1 MKLQVSVTSA
11 FVPAAL
17 AVASISLSLL
27 LLPGG
32 GAPVRSSGV
41 APALKL
47 AARDVVAA
55 ARIPVRAMTRAH
67 SKPAVSRATDLAGT
81 PATAQSSLASS
92 SARSAPAARSVHHR
106 RVSQTSAS
114 TPAPVTALAAPV
126 WTVPLATEGHGN
138 GKAFG
143 HVRKIA
149 SLRAKTHGRPAG
161 VPPEP
166 PSVPLGQA
174 KAGQDAGESGAL
186 KGRGGGK

>member
-1 MKLQVSVTSA
+1 MKLPVSVTSA

-41 APALKL
+41 ASALKL

-81 PATAQSSLASS
+81 PAQSSLASS

-149 SLRAKTHGRPAG
+149 SLRAKTHGRPAD

-166 PSVPLGQA
+166 PSVPLGKA

>member
-1 MKLQVSVTSA
+1 
-11 FVPAAL
+11 
-17 AVASISLSLL
+17 ISLSLL

-55 ARIPVRAMTRAH
+55 ARIPVRAMTRTH
-67 SKPAVSRATDLAGT
+67 SKPAVSRATGLAGT
-81 PATAQSSLASS
+81 PATAHSSLASS

-149 SLRAKTHGRPAG
+149 SLRADTQPPPARPPPAAPRPPRARAGRAG
-161 VPPEP
+161 RARERRAV
-166 PSVPLGQA
+166 GRR
-174 KAGQDAGESGAL
+174 
-186 KGRGGGK
+186 GRGIGARHR